1 MQKYIFR
8 KYSSEYRVFFT
19 LERKKIATALG
30 STEKIEHIGSTAIH
44 GLGGK
49 GILDI
54 VVGVSKSKIV
64 EAKKKLEKAGYKFC
78 EKASYPERLFFRID
92 YPYKN
97 RKRRIHIHLT
107 KFNSQDWKEI
117 ISFRDYLLKHPEA
130 VEQYV
135 KIKKEGVKK
144 ALGDGEKYG
153 KFKEKFIEDILRK
166 ALK

>member
-1 MQKYIFR
+1 MQKYVFR
-8 KYSSEYRVFFT
+8 KYNPEYQVFFT
-19 LERKKIATALG
+19 SEKKKIAKALG
-30 STEKIEHIGSTAIH
+30 STVKIEHIGSTAIPD
-44 GLGGK
+44 LGGK

-54 VVGVSKSKIV
+54 VVGVSKSGLA
-64 EAKKKLEKAGYKFC
+64 EAKKKLEKAGYEFR

-107 KFNSQDWKEI
+107 KLNGQDWKEI
-117 ISFRDYLLKHPEA
+117 IGFRDYLLKHPKA

-144 ALGDGEKYG
+144 ALGDGEKYR
-153 KFKEKFIEDILRK
+153 KYKEKFIQNILK
-166 ALK
+166 KVLK